1 MRSCAAR
8 HLEAWRDP
16 CKLHVALLVV
26 RAQWHIIVEGDE
38 IPPPI
43 KNFKDM
49 RFPQAM
55 HCSQSIAGL
64 D

>member
-1 MRSCAAR
+1 MRRGISKRGGIRVNCTLR
-8 HLEAWRDP
+8 
-16 CKLHVALLVV
+16 CSSF

-55 HCSQSIAGL
+55 HCSQCIAGL
-64 D
+64 H